1 MGKGAAS
8 DPANFRPISLT
19 STFRK
24 ILEKCIASD
33 LELES
38 PPLDIAQGGFRRSR
52 STLDQALCLVETCSI
67 LRQHHRITPT
77 LAFLDIKSAYDTIDR
92 DHIWQTLQPSVSLPL
107 LALLRNLFDEVNI
120 EVLLSNAT
128 SYRFSPA
135 TGVLQ
140 GSILSPFLYSIY
152 INQLPALLS
161 TQPIE
166 EVPSTDTCCFAQSIN
181 CLLYADDVVLI
192 AAPQDLAI
200 LLQQCEDHSHRL
212 GYRWNPL
219 KCAILAPSS
228 DTQAYSLYGT
238 TIPRQGI
245 FSYLGIPINP
255 GGYLNTAQL
264 IQDNVNKALQTMN
277 QMTTIGVNNKGFDRL
292 LSVRFYTQI
301 VRSQLEYGLAIS
313 SVPAHQLQK
322 LDACQT
328 QCIRRIFGGGSRS
341 SIKVMLHLV
350 NLPTMKER
358 VQKLQA
364 KFLLRSVDA
373 PDDTLLSQYLPY
385 LRTSASRSQWYKLS
399 KTTVWQ
405 RCTASHDPD
414 ELNSSTF
421 KAIYKTY
428 LEDNLDTRRST
439 SNSVLFSVCRPN
451 LGLDPILWLPMTYA
465 ERSRVIRWRL
475 GWLPGGIPQPC
486 IYHPNVMLTRS
497 HATECLHMH
506 RRLQMPR
513 TEADPL
519 SFLLNQLPNKRK
531 KLMSPNANS
540 TNSAWTV
547 RWPAI
552 CQILFE
558 LDYMHHGKLPPESP
572 PLGTKLV
579 AWICNN

>member
-1 MGKGAAS
+1 MDSKKNMVRPAGWSKKGTPVEVEVQPEGTNLSILGCMSAYGLIAVS
-8 DPANFRPISLT
+8 QQVPKSKGYKKQKIAGTKRALPHDTKPSHFLLFVEEMT
-19 STFRK
+19 STLNKLGLHNMHIIMDNATIHKTEEVVTAIRENGHTALFLPPYSPFLNPIEEIGK
-24 ILEKCIASD
+24 PP
-33 LELES
+33 

-77 LAFLDIKSAYDTIDR
+77 LAFLDIKSAYDTVDR
-92 DHIWQTLQPSVSLPL
+92 DHIWQTLQPSVSPPL

-152 INQLPALLS
+152 INQLPALPR

-166 EVPSTDTCCFAQSIN
+166 EVPSTDTRRFAQSIN
-181 CLLYADDVVLI
+181 CFLYADDVVLI

-292 LSVRFYTQI
+292 LSVVF
-301 VRSQLEYGLAIS
+301 EDAS
-313 SVPAHQLQK
+313 S
-322 LDACQT
+322 
-328 QCIRRIFGGGSRS
+328 FS
-341 SIKVMLHLV
+341 SS
-350 NLPTMKER
+350 
-358 VQKLQA
+358 
-364 KFLLRSVDA
+364 LL
-373 PDDTLLSQYLPY
+373 Y
-385 LRTSASRSQWYKLS
+385 
-399 KTTVWQ
+399 
-405 RCTASHDPD
+405 
-414 ELNSSTF
+414 
-421 KAIYKTY
+421 
-428 LEDNLDTRRST
+428 
-439 SNSVLFSVCRPN
+439 LFS
-451 LGLDPILWLPMTYA
+451 L
-465 ERSRVIRWRL
+465 
-475 GWLPGGIPQPC
+475 
-486 IYHPNVMLTRS
+486 LTS
-497 HATECLHMH
+497 KSLTA
-506 RRLQMPR
+506 
-513 TEADPL
+513 
-519 SFLLNQLPNKRK
+519 
-531 KLMSPNANS
+531 
-540 TNSAWTV
+540 
-547 RWPAI
+547 
-552 CQILFE
+552 
-558 LDYMHHGKLPPESP
+558 
-572 PLGTKLV
+572 
-579 AWICNN
+579 